1 MGKDVRASQKSLSII
16 GGRLIDPFNGRDEE
30 VDIHIAEGVILA
42 LGAPPLGFE
51 AEHTISAQGLIV
63 CPGFIDLS
71 ARLGEP
77 GFEQK
82 GSIAS
87 ETAAAAKG
95 GVTHLCCPPDSFP
108 VVDSPAVVRLILDR
122 TTQSGQ
128 CLVSPIGALTQGLAG
143 EQLSEMAALKEAG
156 CVAVSNAWQPVK
168 DNQVLRRCMEYAATF
183 DFTLFVNAQ
192 DASLAAGGCAHEGA
206 VATRLGL
213 APIPETAETIA
224 VVTHLLLAEQTG
236 IRLHFSQISSRTSAK
251 LIAQAQLRGL
261 AVTAD
266 VAAHQLLLSEENID
280 HYNSLSHCLPPLRSQ
295 ADRQGLREAIAA
307 GVVQAICS
315 DHRPHEN
322 AAKSRP
328 FAETEP
334 GISSLET
341 ILPLS
346 LRLVE
351 EGLLDLPAMVRRLTV
366 GPAEVLGLKS
376 QGLVDGESADLL
388 VFDPEKC
395 WRVDENTLV
404 SAGKNTP
411 FLGESMKGAVLA
423 TIRKGALVYQA

>member
-1 MGKDVRASQKSLSII
+1 MGKDVRIAQTSLSII
-16 GGRLIDPFNGRDEE
+16 GGRLIDPFNGRDEV
-30 VDIHIAEGVILA
+30 VDIHVAGGVIVA
-42 LGAPPLGFE
+42 LGARPSGFE
-51 AEHTISAQGLIV
+51 AERTISAQGLLV

-82 GSIAS
+82 GNIAS

-95 GVTHLCCPPDSFP
+95 GVSHLCYPPDSFP
-108 VVDSPAVVRLILDR
+108 VVDSPAVVRLIVDR
-122 TTQSGQ
+122 ATQAGQ
-128 CLVSPIGALTQGLAG
+128 CLVSPVGALTQGLAG
-143 EQLSEMAALKEAG
+143 EQLSEMASLKEAG

-168 DNQVLRRCMEYAATF
+168 NNQVLRRCMEYAATF
-183 DFTLFVNAQ
+183 DLTLFVNAQ
-192 DASLAAGGCAHEGA
+192 DASLAAGACAHEGA

-213 APIPETAETIA
+213 AAIPEAAETIA
-224 VVTHLLLAEQTG
+224 VVTHILLAEQTG

-251 LIAQAQLRGL
+251 LIAEAQLRGL

-266 VAAHQLLLSEENID
+266 VAIHQLLLSEENID
-280 HYNSLSHCLPPLRSQ
+280 HYNSLNHCLPPLRSQ
-295 ADRQGLREAIAA
+295 ADRQGLRDAVAQ

-315 DHRPHEN
+315 DHRPHEK
-322 AAKSRP
+322 AAKNKP

-341 ILPLS
+341 LLPLS

-351 EGLLDLPAMVRRLTV
+351 EGLLDLPAMVRSLTA
-366 GPAEVLGLKS
+366 GPAEVLGLELK
-376 QGLVDGESADLL
+376 GVVDGESANLI
-388 VFDPEKC
+388 VFDPEKS
-395 WRVDENTLV
+395 WQVGEDTLI

-411 FLGESMKGAVLA
+411 FLGALMKGAVVV
-423 TIRKGALVYQA
+423 TVREGTLVYQA